1 MSTSTKECIKK
12 QLKRPAG
19 IEILS
24 AEDSTKQAILNLL
37 DVLSRDPGICP
48 PVLKSVQLKRK
59 SCLLAISDL
68 FVRDTDEILKLFAD
82 NEEITSLLHE
92 YCKYAEDDEV
102 FQQHREEVEL
112 ALFKTAI
119 FGVHAKKKLQKAEAK
134 KAAAAT
140 GDEGTY
146 CLIYYV
152 KI

>member
-1 MSTSTKECIKK
+1 MSTSTLECIKK
-12 QLKRPAG
+12 HLKRPAG

-37 DVLSRDPGICP
+37 DVLSRPIGP

-119 FGVHAKKKLQKAEAK
+119 FGVHAKLKLQKSLAK